1 MIMKTLLFSLILV
14 ACSLQTSAQRHTSFE
29 ISPFKSIDIFGA
41 FDVELIKADKEDIQ
55 IDYNGVHRDNI
66 VLDVYRDKLKLKLK
80 NRHYIDEWTSSS
92 QEYRPSRNV
101 KVKLYYKEI
110 ESITANAGANIQS
123 DDVFK
128 LKEFDINAG
137 MGGIVN
143 LKVNCRNIAVKTS
156 MGAEVFMKGKAEE
169 LEVNANMGG
178 VLNASALES
187 KFVQVRASMGAD
199 VHVQVLEE
207 LDASSGFGAVVRYVG
222 GPSVKHTTTN
232 FGGEIRQ
239 KR

>member
-1 MIMKTLLFSLILV
+1 MKTIILSLICMV
-14 ACSLQTSAQRHTSFE
+14 ITLQTNAQRDGKIEVNSF
-29 ISPFKSIDIFGA
+29 SSLDVFGA
-41 FDVELIKADKEDIQ
+41 FDIELIKSNKEALE

-66 VLDVYRDKLKLKLK
+66 VIDVYRDKLKLKLK

-92 QEYRPSRNV
+92 NDYRPSKNV
-101 KVKLYYKEI
+101 KVIIFYTEL

-128 LKEFDINAG
+128 LKEFEIIAG
-137 MGGIVN
+137 MGAIVN
-143 LKVNCRNIAVKTS
+143 LKVNSRNLLVKTS
-156 MGAEVFMKGKAEE
+156 MGSEVFLKGKVDD

-178 VLNASALES
+178 VLSATGLES

-199 VHVQVLEE
+199 VNVSVLEE
-207 LDASSGFGAVVRYVG
+207 IDASAGFGAVVRYVG

-239 KR
+239 KKY

>member
-1 MIMKTLLFSLILV
+1 MKTIILSLICMV
-14 ACSLQTSAQRHTSFE
+14 ITLQTNAQRDGKIEVNSF
-29 ISPFKSIDIFGA
+29 SSLDVFGA
-41 FDVELIKADKEDIQ
+41 FDIELIKSNKEALE

-66 VLDVYRDKLKLKLK
+66 VIDVYRDKLKLKLK

-92 QEYRPSRNV
+92 NDYRPSKNV
-101 KVKLYYKEI
+101 KVKIFYTEL

-128 LKEFDINAG
+128 LKEFEINAG
-137 MGGIVN
+137 MGAIVN
-143 LKVNCRNIAVKTS
+143 LKVNSRNLLVKTS
-156 MGAEVFMKGKAEE
+156 MGSEVFLKGKVDD

-178 VLNASALES
+178 VLSAASLES

-199 VHVQVLEE
+199 VNVNVLEE
-207 LDASSGFGAVVRYVG
+207 IDASAGFGAVVRYVG

-239 KR
+239 KKY

>member
-1 MIMKTLLFSLILV
+1 MKTIILSLICMV
-14 ACSLQTSAQRHTSFE
+14 ITLQTNAQRDGKIEVNSF
-29 ISPFKSIDIFGA
+29 SSLDVFGA
-41 FDVELIKADKEDIQ
+41 FDIELIKSNKESLE
-55 IDYNGVHRDNI
+55 IDYIGVHRDNI
-66 VLDVYRDKLKLKLK
+66 VIDVYRDKLKLKLK

-92 QEYRPSRNV
+92 NDYRPSKNV
-101 KVKLYYKEI
+101 KVKIFYTEL

-128 LKEFDINAG
+128 LKEFEIIAG
-137 MGGIVN
+137 MGAIVN
-143 LKVNCRNIAVKTS
+143 LKVNSRNLLVKTS
-156 MGAEVFMKGKAEE
+156 MGSEVFLKGKVDD

-178 VLNASALES
+178 VLSATALES

-199 VHVQVLEE
+199 VNVNVLEE
-207 LDASSGFGAVVRYVG
+207 IDASAGFGAVVRYVG

-239 KR
+239 KKY